1 MKLFNEKGEELDF
14 YHELTKYAGYLRK
27 SYFSRHMAIYELYKR
42 TIELPGSVA
51 EFGIYNGS
59 TYFFLSRLIE
69 IFNPSMHEI
78 HHSSSCHIFGF
89 DNFEGFVEI
98 SDKDNDRYFKLQKFR
113 GGLRGNRDSF
123 FEVLNNFK
131 KESAIS
137 KRMHVIEGDIQETFG
152 PFLKKYSWVKL
163 RFCLMDL
170 DLYKPTKV
178 VLDKLFDIMVP
189 GGIIVFDEYGL
200 PEWQGETIAVDEFIK
215 RHNLVLHS
223 IPWTFAPSAY
233 CTIT

>member
-1 MKLFNEKGEELDF
+1 MTDILNCKNSG
-14 YHELTKYAGYLRK
+14 
-27 SYFSRHMAIYELYKR
+27 
-42 TIELPGSVA
+42 
-51 EFGIYNGS
+51 
-59 TYFFLSRLIE
+59 
-69 IFNPSMHEI
+69 
-78 HHSSSCHIFGF
+78 
-89 DNFEGFVEI
+89 
-98 SDKDNDRYFKLQKFR
+98 
-113 GGLRGNRDSF
+113 GGLKGNRDSF

-137 KRMHVIEGDIQETFG
+137 KRMHVIEGDIQETFD

-170 DLYKPTKV
+170 DLYQPTKV

-200 PEWQGETIAVDEFIK
+200 PEWQGETIAVDEFVK